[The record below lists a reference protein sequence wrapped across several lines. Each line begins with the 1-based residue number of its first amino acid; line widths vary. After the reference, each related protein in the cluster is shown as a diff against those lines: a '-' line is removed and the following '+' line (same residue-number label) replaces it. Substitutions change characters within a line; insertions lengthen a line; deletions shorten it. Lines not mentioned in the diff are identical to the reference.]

1 MMLDKLRRQTA
12 RCLEGAAVHALH
24 RSVSSA
30 HGRRKGRASMPDGRR
45 ARAYIPSGLC
55 VQTVVL
61 FNGQE
66 VEKWTFASGI
76 FRTT

>member
-1 MMLDKLRRQTA
+1 MSEKMVPEHSP
-12 RCLEGAAVHALH
+12 C
-24 RSVSSA
+24 S
-30 HGRRKGRASMPDGRR
+30 
-45 ARAYIPSGLC
+45 LC

-76 FRTT
+76 FRPT